1 MYVLIKV
8 GIHTVCTHIHTY
20 STAKIK
26 LDICTHVIVESLKR
40 FVEGLVKYM

>member
-26 LDICTHVIVESLKR
+26 LDIRNHVIVESLKR